1 MEGTPKRRSRHSH
14 TKCRGHGINGPG
26 TAQPSSSLLLFSP
39 LLCSFSLVKFSFFL
53 FSQSFSL
60 LSSLFSL
67 LSSSSPSRSNLFVIV
82 QVTQTDY
89 MPFDPIVKRTEGSIK
104 VSTSQHTH
112 TRTLRQISF
121 QFRLLYSTH
130 IVVFPCANSITF
142 FLFDSLIYFVTIRK
156 TQLAKLTR
164 QRKVP
169 HTYSLNW

>member
-1 MEGTPKRRSRHSH
+1 MPWTWHQWTWYGSTLFFTSPLL
-14 TKCRGHGINGPG
+14 
-26 TAQPSSSLLLFSP
+26 SSPLLLFS
-39 LLCSFSLVKFSFFL
+39 CEVL
-53 FSQSFSL
+53 FFSL
-60 LSSLFSL
+60 LPIFFSSLFSL

-104 VSTSQHTH
+104 VSTTQHTH